1 MEGKGQNRQEGTFF
15 DPKYN
20 GATGAKAWPLPLCVV
35 ALPAAAAPFHIKN
48 DAKDAPSGFYRSV
61 MLTVICLKAF
71 RALTR
76 SEAGQASKK
85 VARWIFAHRYVV
97 E

>member
-1 MEGKGQNRQEGTFF
+1 MEGKGQNRREGTFF

-20 GATGAKAWPLPLCVV
+20 GPTGAKAWPLPLCVV
-35 ALPAAAAPFHIKN
+35 GLPAAAAPFHIKN

-61 MLTVICLKAF
+61 MLTVICLKVF

-76 SEAGQASKK
+76 SEAGQASNKA
-85 VARWIFAHRYVV
+85 ARRIYGHRNVV